1 MAQDTSSR
9 DEQLQI
15 HFLTLQLSIAS
26 GGGKAV
32 FADEIDARERP
43 EIRSMATSG
52 KLSHV
57 WM

>member
-15 HFLTLQLSIAS
+15 HFLTLQPSIAS
-26 GGGKAV
+26 GGGKPV
-32 FADEIDARERP
+32 FAEEIEARERP

-52 KLSHV
+52 KLPTV
-57 WM
+57 GM

>member
-1 MAQDTSSR
+1 MAQDVSSR

-15 HFLTLQLSIAS
+15 HFLTLQLSIAT

-32 FADEIDARERP
+32 FAVENEARESL
-43 EIRSMATSG
+43 EICSMVTSV
-52 KLSHV
+52 KLPTV